1 MDDAAP
7 ARREKKR
14 AVDPNEIVVL
24 KIQVK
29 WFSRGG
35 KNKVLTATEVSKG
48 SEGRLYKGKLM
59 SYDKKTKRYSI
70 RYEDG
75 LTDTINLTDP
85 KAKDF
90 VPSTSWKKA

>member
-1 MDDAAP
+1 
-7 ARREKKR
+7 
-14 AVDPNEIVVL
+14 
-24 KIQVK
+24 
-29 WFSRGG
+29 
-35 KNKVLTATEVSKG
+35 
-48 SEGRLYKGKLM
+48 M